1 MSPARDDDRLAALD
15 GLRGVAAVVV
25 MLSHIVLASVATLG
39 TAAYLDLPA
48 LGAWKLVANSPLAV
62 VWAGSELVTVFFV
75 LSAFVLTR
83 AALRAGSSWRAGPY
97 YVGRLVRLYLP
108 VWGSVALAAMLALA
122 LARPATVSGTDL
134 WLSPFRAPVS
144 FSMASHSLSLAS
156 ARPGAPL
163 NGALWSLHWEVLF
176 SLALPLALLA
186 APLLRRQPLPILVLA
201 LAAVAVA
208 PRPGALTY
216 LAPFVV
222 GTVLALRE
230 DAIVAARDRLAGR
243 RVLGLLAP
251 GAAILLTADLWLP
264 DATRGAGRGGA
275 LVVVGAA
282 LAVLTPLLDPRCA
295 AALRRP
301 TIQWLGRRSYSLYLV
316 HEPIVVALAFA
327 LGGPS
332 FWLLAPVATVVSLLA
347 AALFHRVVER
357 PSQQLARA
365 AAAQIATRKTTRAAP
380 PRAAPVKA

>member
-1 MSPARDDDRLAALD
+1 MTSARDDDRLPALD
-15 GLRGVAAVVV
+15 GLRGVAALVV

-83 AALRAGSSWRAGPY
+83 AALRSGSGWRAAPY
-97 YVGRLVRLYLP
+97 YAGRLVRLYLP
-108 VWGSVALAAMLALA
+108 VWGSVALAAGLALV
-122 LARPATVSGTDL
+122 LTRPATVSGTDL
-134 WLSPFRAPVS
+134 WLSPFRAPVT
-144 FSMASHSLSLAS
+144 FDMACHSLSLAS
-156 ARPGAPL
+156 AAPGAPL

-176 SLALPLALLA
+176 SLALPLGLLA
-186 APLLRRQPLPILVLA
+186 APLLRRQPLPVLALA
-201 LAAVAVA
+201 LAAVVVA
-208 PRPGALTY
+208 PRPGAVTY

-230 DAIVAARDRLAGR
+230 DAIVAARTRLAGR
-243 RVLGLLAP
+243 RVLALLAP
-251 GAAILLTADLWLP
+251 SGVILLTADLWLP
-264 DATRGAGRGGA
+264 DTTRGAGRGGA
-275 LVVVGAA
+275 LVIVGAA

-295 AALRRP
+295 ALLRRP
-301 TIQWLGRRSYSLYLV
+301 AIQWLGRRSYSLYLV

-332 FWLLAPVATVVSLLA
+332 FWVLLPLAAGASLLA
-347 AALFHRVVER
+347 AALFHRLVER
-357 PSQQLARA
+357 PSQRLSRA
-365 AAAQIATRKTTRAAP
+365 AAARTRARTTRAAP